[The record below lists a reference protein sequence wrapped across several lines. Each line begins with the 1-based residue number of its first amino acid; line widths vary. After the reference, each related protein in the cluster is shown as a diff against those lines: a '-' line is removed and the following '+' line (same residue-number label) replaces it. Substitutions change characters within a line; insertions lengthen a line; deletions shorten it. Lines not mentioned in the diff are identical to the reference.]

1 MQDGVLKHRRI
12 EGQGHTWHDDRGYH
26 VRGRTCY
33 MLQGSRD
40 EGVHGTRIE
49 GRAHT
54 RDKGVHGTRIKE
66 GVHDKHR
73 DEKDSIESMV
83 ESS

>member
-1 MQDGVLKHRRI
+1 
-12 EGQGHTWHDDRGYH
+12 
-26 VRGRTCY
+26 

-54 RDKGVHGTRIKE
+54 RDEGVHGTRIKE
-66 GVHDKHR
+66 DAHDKHR
-73 DEKDSIESMV
+73 DEKDSIESII

>member
-1 MQDGVLKHRRI
+1 MARGSRI
-12 EGQGHTWHDDRGYH
+12 PCKRA
-26 VRGRTCY
+26 Y
-33 MLQGSRD
+33 MLLGSRD

-73 DEKDSIESMV
+73 DEKDPIESIV